1 MGSGCADAERRW
13 RSGRSSRSRSGPMRS
28 STRRCA
34 RTCGS
39 SCSRSARA
47 NGPPCCSWTCSGI
60 RPSRRRASCAY
71 VPPPSGPAQ
80 ARVAGPSEP
89 WKERGMPDVQEVFRL
104 ATQKVRP
111 DPEALERQHR
121 GQRRRVAQKR
131 AAVYALVALLLV
143 AGVAIGISTLGGDDV
158 QPAGSGSNP
167 PPPEAEQTLSIV
179 DVGTGT
185 ATAFTAPADASGF
198 DFTLDGSM
206 VAYSDQDDN
215 GNTQVF
221 VADAD
226 GSNARQLTRGEG
238 GAYGPR
244 WSPDGSTIAYA
255 RDTAD
260 NSQIFIVRLSDG
272 VSTRLTNEPEG
283 AVDPGGWAP
292 DGGSILYSTLIFS
305 PIHHYAAISLDLTTG
320 RTRQIVPDGS
330 TPTWSPDGAWMAFNS
345 WLKPI
350 GIRLILL
357 NADGSGRRL
366 TMARLTL
373 DDGLE
378 EWSPDSTQIAFIGN
392 TDADGSGTY
401 VYDLATGETRFVSAG
416 TIESWIDNDHI
427 LVS

>member
-1 MGSGCADAERRW
+1 
-13 RSGRSSRSRSGPMRS
+13 
-28 STRRCA
+28 
-34 RTCGS
+34 
-39 SCSRSARA
+39 
-47 NGPPCCSWTCSGI
+47 
-60 RPSRRRASCAY
+60 
-71 VPPPSGPAQ
+71 
-80 ARVAGPSEP
+80 
-89 WKERGMPDVQEVFRL
+89 MPEIQEVFRM

-121 GQRRRVAQKR
+121 GQRQRVAQRR
-131 AAVYALVALLLV
+131 AAVYILVALLLV
-143 AGVAIGISTLGGDDV
+143 AGVAIGISTLTSDDV

-167 PPPEAEQTLSIV
+167 PPPQAAEQTLSIV

-198 DFTLDGSM
+198 DFTIDGSM

-345 WLKPI
+345 WLKPT

-401 VYDLATGETRFVSAG
+401 VYDLATGETRFVTTGS
-416 TIESWIDNDHI
+416 IESWIDNDHI